1 MITKLKLTNFKN
13 FRQAEV
19 ALGPFSVLVG
29 ANAVG
34 KSNIRDALRF
44 LHGVARGYNLAEII
58 GGKYGGGGQ
67 LEWNGI
73 RGGTSEI
80 CFHGEQ
86 EFTLGVAFEQ
96 RIGVD
101 SQPSKFYYE
110 ISVHCGSNGSA
121 PRMMA
126 ELFRLD
132 GQPDFVVQEKQYI
145 GNQGQPFFAMPLDCL
160 PHPIDSPFP
169 QGSAILETIDI
180 LQSLRFLDFSPK
192 QLRTP
197 SVAGQVVLS
206 DGGETLSSVLHAM
219 CERPDMKDALS
230 HWIQELTPMDV
241 VGFEFMH
248 DAEGKILVYLVEE
261 GGKRTSATSAS
272 DGTLRFLGILAALL
286 GPWPT
291 PFCFL
296 EEIDTGIHPARL
308 ALLMDLIADTARR
321 KGIQVVA
328 TTHSPQVLR
337 LIRAE
342 DLPNAALVYRVKG
355 ASEGRIKQLPDIPN
369 LMDAIKEQDIA
380 RLHESAWMENVME
393 FTEGKPEPFP
403 LEAEG
408 R

>member
-29 ANAVG
+29 ANAGG

-58 GGKYGGGGQ
+58 GGKYGGGEQ

-86 EFTLGVAFEQ
+86 EFSLEVDFEQ
-96 RIGVD
+96 W
-101 SQPSKFYYE
+101 SALSAHSAKFHYE
-110 ISVHCGSNGSA
+110 ISVRCASNGSA
-121 PRMMA
+121 PRMLA
-126 ELFRLD
+126 ERFCMR
-132 GQPDFVVQEKQYI
+132 GEPVIVVQEDQYP
-145 GNQGQPFFAMPLDCL
+145 GNKGQPSIPISFESLLQNGL
-160 PHPIDSPFP
+160 PNTRFEE
-169 QGSAILETIDI
+169 LEMF
-180 LQSLRFLDFSPK
+180 RFLDFSPF
-192 QLRTP
+192 LMRTP
-197 SVAGQVVLS
+197 SVPGQLVLS
-206 DGGETLSSVLHAM
+206 DRGDNLSSVLHAI
-219 CERPDMKDALS
+219 CETAELKQALS

-241 VGFEFMH
+241 VDFEFVS
-248 DAEGKILVYLVEE
+248 DAAGKILVSLVEDN
-261 GGKRTSATSAS
+261 GNKTSALSAS
-272 DGTLRFLGILAALL
+272 DGTLRFLGMLAALL
-286 GPWPT
+286 GPKPAR
-291 PFCFL
+291 FYFM

-308 ALLMDLIADTARR
+308 ALLMDLIADSARS

-337 LIRAE
+337 LIRPE

-355 ASEGRIKQLPDIPN
+355 TSEGRIKQLPDIPN

-393 FTEGKPEPFP
+393 FTEGKPQPFP
-403 LEAEG
+403 LEEKA